1 MKPIERMFG
10 VIEQKRATFIMEDM
24 IAELDAERN
33 ILRKRAIE
41 DQMIDGA
48 DYKKILSDLNLQLS
62 SNYEKEMILRELIDR
77 LKR

>member
-10 VIEQKRATFIMEDM
+10 VIEQNRAASIVEDM
-24 IAELDAERN
+24 IAELDAQRN
-33 ILRKRAIE
+33 VLRKRAIE

-48 DYKKILSDLNLQLS
+48 DHRKILSDLSLQLAN
-62 SNYEKEMILRELIDR
+62 NYEKEIIIRELIDR